1 MNGQLNRQG
10 ISGTLGYT
18 QAHPGLT
25 AYQSIAHV
33 RKSGEGQMPK
43 RVKPPQSEKVEQSVL
58 DNESRIIQK
67 YKDRINSPITAIRS
81 HCCECVGGAV
91 RSIESCPA
99 TDCSLHSFRM
109 GVNVFD
115 ARHKKAQGK
124 K

>member
-43 RVKPPQSEKVEQSVL
+43 RVKPQQSEKVEQSVL

-81 HCCECVGGAV
+81 HCVECMGAV
-91 RSIESCPA
+91 RSVESC
-99 TDCSLHSFRM
+99 TSVSCSLHPFRM

-115 ARHKKAQGK
+115 ARHKKAK
-124 K
+124 SEK